1 MTPAAW
7 LRACGILVRLI
18 DSRAERGRLAAA
30 AWSGGLLI
38 GLIILITACRS
49 GGGKSGAA
57 VHGGAAAQP
66 SVLLVLVDALRPDH
80 LGCYGYGRPTSPVL
94 DRLASRS
101 VLFENARSVSSW
113 TKPSIPS
120 LFTSLYPSQHGVFE
134 GSVRKKG
141 GAPESDVLPAEATTL
156 AEALKECGYATAA
169 FVHNDQLH
177 RQFGFAQGFD
187 LYEETSEDAPAMI
200 HRMLEWLGEFQRG
213 KEVLSSFTCISWMS
227 TGRTTRPPKQLAP
240 SARRSERRA
249 TRGSF
254 ATRSIEVS

>member
-1 MTPAAW
+1 M
-7 LRACGILVRLI
+7 
-18 DSRAERGRLAAA
+18 DSRAERRRLAAA

-66 SVLLVLVDALRPDH
+66 SILIVLVDALRPDH

-94 DRLASRS
+94 DALASRC
-101 VLFENARSVSSW
+101 VLFENARAVSSW

-134 GSVRKKG
+134 GSAG
-141 GAPESDVLPAEATTL
+141 GGGGGIPESDVLPAEAVTL

-169 FVHNDQLH
+169 FVHNAQLRH
-177 RQFGFAQGFD
+177 QFGFDQGFD
-187 LYEETSEDAPAMI
+187 LYEETEEGA
-200 HRMLEWLGEFQRG
+200 
-213 KEVLSSFTCISWMS
+213 
-227 TGRTTRPPKQLAP
+227 
-240 SARRSERRA
+240 
-249 TRGSF
+249 
-254 ATRSIEVS
+254 